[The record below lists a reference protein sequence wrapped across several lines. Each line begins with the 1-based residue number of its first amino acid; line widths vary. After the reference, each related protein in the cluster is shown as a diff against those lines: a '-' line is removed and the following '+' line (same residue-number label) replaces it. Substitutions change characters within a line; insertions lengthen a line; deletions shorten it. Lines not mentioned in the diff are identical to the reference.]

1 MGFGIA
7 LLIFFCSLENTCSIQ
22 YLPKMKFIALDLETA
37 NPCQSSICQIGIV
50 FVADSIVTG
59 TWESLVDPKADFN
72 QNNIAVH
79 GIKPVD
85 VKFAPTFPLLY
96 ETLAEKLNGN
106 TVIHHTSFDRIA
118 LNKACDEHDLPHLD
132 VEWVDST
139 KIVRKALP
147 QFSKSGYGLKNV
159 ANHFGYTFK
168 HHDALNDALACAF
181 ITLRC
186 NELINDDKIEIDT
199 Q

>member
-1 MGFGIA
+1 MASPIA
-7 LLIFFCSLENTCSIQ
+7 LMFFFCSLENTCSICD
-22 YLPKMKFIALDLETA
+22 LPKMKFIALDLETA

-50 FVADSIVTG
+50 FVVNSVVED
-59 TWESLVDPKADFN
+59 TWESLVDPKEDFN
-72 QNNIAVH
+72 YNNIAVH
-79 GIKPVD
+79 GIKPND

-96 ETLAEKLNGN
+96 EALAMKLNGN
-106 TVIHHTSFDRIA
+106 TVVHHTSFDRIA
-118 LNKACDEHDLPHLD
+118 LNKACDKHDLPRFE
-132 VEWVDST
+132 VEWVDSA

-186 NELINDDKIEIDT
+186 NEVLIDDKMET
-199 Q
+199 VK